1 MRSKLLPLL
10 VANLFA
16 AAGAFAADDENKEKK
31 DTEIYGSVSVG
42 VQGGSLNAPG
52 ETNSA
57 KVREYRDIG
66 SGVVGKTLS
75 EIDLTGRDDDGY
87 FKFFGENLGYPD
99 QYMTLKGAQYGSFKY
114 QLYENDIVHN
124 WTQGA
129 ISPFS
134 GIGGT
139 TLTAPLPN
147 TNTSTWNTF
156 DYGMRRQNIGGNIE
170 VTKNSPWYFRV
181 EANQVKDTGL
191 KWTAGSNGTSPG
203 NGFTEK
209 PFPLDFTTR
218 NLTLEGGYSTK
229 QSRVSV
235 ALLTSDFSNGNDL
248 QRWTNNFFG
257 NQLDTTT
264 LPSDSRYLKGSI
276 NANYKGLPLDSTVAA
291 RLTQSR
297 TTNTLSVLTSM
308 PTGTT
313 PNAVNDAT
321 NPSASNFDGAVTH
334 RTASV
339 AVYSNPNKATDS
351 RVYWNWFQKHND
363 STAISF
369 NPAAGSNL
377 QCDGGACTPT
387 QLNYKKN
394 NLGAD
399 VGYRFDPG
407 NRVVVGY
414 DYVDLNRN
422 RDDYDETKDNK
433 LSLEWRNTSLESL
446 SSRFKYQHMQ
456 RRSNFLQGNVGV
468 DANDPLFLQR
478 YVAKFDAA
486 NVDQDALRLTL
497 DWVPAEMWDMG
508 FEGILKKNKFK
519 DTTLGRTKDDRQ
531 ELYFSLG
538 YGDIKTFRVF
548 AFADVEF
555 VSYDSTHRNISTV
568 SSGAGAPPND
578 TPSGNCQS
586 TFPNCYDPINTTAN
600 SSNYNWNS
608 TNKDRNLVLGI
619 GADWVPMERWKL
631 QGSIMSEK
639 TNGTVDFSVQPPAN
653 PSTPVVPISN
663 YDNANKFSINL
674 KGTYA
679 YTRQIDLMAGYSFER
694 FRFDDISYTGYQYTT
709 GSGTSTSYLTGLNA
723 FPNYTTNLAWVG
735 AKARF

>member
-31 DTEIYGSVSVG
+31 DNNTEIFGSVSAG

-57 KVREYRDIG
+57 KLREYRDIG
-66 SGVVGKTLS
+66 SGVAGKTLS

-99 QYMTLKGAQYGSFKY
+99 QYMNLKGAQYGSFKY

-129 ISPFS
+129 KSVL
-134 GIGGT
+134 GHRQHGAQ
-139 TLTAPLPN
+139 APLPN
-147 TNTSTWNTF
+147 TNLPHGTLST
-156 DYGMRRQNIGGNIE
+156 GMKRQNIGGNIE
-170 VTKNSPWYFRV
+170 VSKNSPWYFRV
-181 EANQVKDTGL
+181 EANQVKDNGL
-191 KWTAGSNGTSPG
+191 KWIAGSNGTSPG

-235 ALLTSDFSNGNDL
+235 ALLHSDFSNGNDTL
-248 QRWTNNFFG
+248 RWTNNFFG
-257 NQLDTTT
+257 NQLDTST

-297 TTNTLSVLTSM
+297 TTNSLSLLTSM
-308 PTGTT
+308 PTGGT
-313 PNAVNDAT
+313 PSAVNDAT
-321 NPSASNFDGAVTH
+321 NPSASTFDGAVTH
-334 RTASV
+334 RTASI
-339 AVYSNPNKATDS
+339 AVYSNPNKDTDS

-363 STAISF
+363 STNITF

-377 QCDGGACTPT
+377 QCDGAACTPT

-433 LSLEWRNTSLESL
+433 LSLEWRNTSLETL
-446 SSRFKYQHMQ
+446 SSRLKFQYMQ
-456 RRSNFLQGNVGV
+456 RRSNFLQGNMGV

-486 NVDQDALRLTL
+486 NVDQNAPAHTRLDARGDVGT
-497 DWVPAEMWDMG
+497 WASRASSSRTSTRTRRWD
-508 FEGILKKNKFK
+508 
-519 DTTLGRTKDDRQ
+519 
-531 ELYFSLG
+531 
-538 YGDIKTFRVF
+538 
-548 AFADVEF
+548 
-555 VSYDSTHRNISTV
+555 
-568 SSGAGAPPND
+568 AP
-578 TPSGNCQS
+578 
-586 TFPNCYDPINTTAN
+586 
-600 SSNYNWNS
+600 
-608 TNKDRNLVLGI
+608 R
-619 GADWVPMERWKL
+619 
-631 QGSIMSEK
+631 
-639 TNGTVDFSVQPPAN
+639 
-653 PSTPVVPISN
+653 
-663 YDNANKFSINL
+663 
-674 KGTYA
+674 
-679 YTRQIDLMAGYSFER
+679 
-694 FRFDDISYTGYQYTT
+694 TT
-709 GSGTSTSYLTGLNA
+709 GRSCISASATATSRPSACSPSPTSSS
-723 FPNYTTNLAWVG
+723 
-735 AKARF
+735 